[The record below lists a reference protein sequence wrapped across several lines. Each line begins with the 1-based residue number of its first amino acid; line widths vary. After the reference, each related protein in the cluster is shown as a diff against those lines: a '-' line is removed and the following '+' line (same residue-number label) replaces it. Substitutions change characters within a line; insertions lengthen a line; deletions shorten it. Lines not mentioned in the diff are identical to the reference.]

1 MPYPYSYREEHVLCQ
16 HGQEQTGQE
25 QHRIHVLLW
34 TARSKGKLPPV
45 VCVHG
50 LTRRA
55 EDYIHLGEALS
66 ETRDVYSF
74 SMAGRGKSDPI
85 PPNLY
90 TYQQYTADCQFL
102 LSHYGLELTDWV
114 GTSMGGLIGML
125 IAGAEGPGSS
135 PIRRFVLNDIGPF
148 VTAASLR
155 RLAIRVTGYA
165 GAPFKTRKDA
175 EAYCRF
181 SWGAFNITGQKDWDA
196 FADFNIVH
204 KDGGFYLHYDPAV
217 VDGMRKP
224 EAIPDV
230 NLWMFYSRITCPTLV
245 LHGEQSDLL
254 TPDIM
259 ADMATLGPRP
269 KFVTFSGCG
278 HAPALIEPEQIGAV
292 AGFLN
297 QP

>member
-1 MPYPYSYREEHVLCQ
+1 MPYPYSYREEYVACQ
-16 HGQEQTGQE
+16 CGQEQ
-25 QHRIHVLLW
+25 RRLHVLRW
-34 TARSKGKLPPV
+34 TARCKGNLPPV

-50 LTRRA
+50 LPRRA

-66 ETRDVYSF
+66 ETRDVYAF
-74 SMAGRGKSDPI
+74 SMAGRGKSDPVQ
-85 PPNLY
+85 PNSY
-90 TYQQYTADCQFL
+90 TYQQYVADCQFL
-102 LSHYGLELTDWV
+102 LNYYGLELTDWV

-125 IAGAEGPGSS
+125 IAGAEGLAASS
-135 PIRRFVLNDIGPF
+135 IRRFVLNDIGPY
-148 VTAASLR
+148 VTASSLR
-155 RLAIRVTGYA
+155 GLAVRVTGYT

-181 SWGAFNITGQKDWDA
+181 SWEAFNITDQKFWDEFVA
-196 FADFNIVH
+196 FNIVH
-204 KDGGFYLHYDPAV
+204 KDGAFYLHYDPAV

-230 NLWMFYSRITCPTLV
+230 NLWTFYCRMTCPTLV
-245 LHGEQSDLL
+245 LHGEHSDLL
-254 TPDIM
+254 TPEIM

-292 AGFLN
+292 VGFLN